1 MTAQEAV
8 AFLAS
13 KRRTVLLGGM
23 AMILH
28 GLSRN
33 TKDYD
38 IWLDPLPDAQT
49 WAAAIQ
55 QLLRREPP
63 LQVQRIS
70 SFGGWT
76 PIGVA
81 DVPLVGAEDRLIRI
95 TGADRPID
103 VFFVP
108 NEFDAAD
115 FGGVWERGT
124 SIDHGVRLMEAIDLI
139 VTKQLTDRP
148 HDETDI
154 RFLTNKIEAQYR
166 ARLRTCS
173 EAETAAMLDR
183 FATPEIAAF
192 AVRESK
198 DDSIRAVGW
207 RILHEMRAN
216 GDPFAEEFIREI
228 GLASPEVVD
237 RLEEERRKQS
247 QNEEL
252 LRRQKRTP
260 EQDQELGQ
268 SL

>member
-55 QLLRREPP
+55 QLLTREPP

-70 SFGGWT
+70 SFGGWM

-81 DVPLVGAEDRLIRI
+81 DVPLVGTEDRLIRI
-95 TGADRPID
+95 AGADRPID

-115 FGGVWERGT
+115 FEGVWERGT

-228 GLASPEVVD
+228 GLASPEVVE